1 MVDLLNYK
9 KNSTS
14 SSFVQTSIGRLLA
27 RKKGQCDTYQVLLK
41 YYSMIKSTTL
51 KKIGEN
57 KLSTFFSDTVFTYDI
72 STSGSSG
79 AVDRDRKMEEK
90 KIKIAY
96 NNTVVIWIRIE

>member
-57 KLSTFFSDTVFTYDI
+57 KLSTFFRIRFSRMI
-72 STSGSSG
+72 SALQEALVQLIETG
-79 AVDRDRKMEEK
+79 KWK
-90 KIKIAY
+90 KKKLK
-96 NNTVVIWIRIE
+96 